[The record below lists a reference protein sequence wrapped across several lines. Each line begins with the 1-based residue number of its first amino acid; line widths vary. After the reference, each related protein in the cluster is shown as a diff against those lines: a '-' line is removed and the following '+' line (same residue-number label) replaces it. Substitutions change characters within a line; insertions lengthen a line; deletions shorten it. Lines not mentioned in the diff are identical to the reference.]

1 MLVLAP
7 FFYGE
12 SGSPSGSNDN
22 GSAWKMQ
29 KSHMLNLHSRSMEW
43 QKLKRIQG
51 GENIPT
57 AVHSISASEASYY
70 GFTVDRYLPAE
81 RKTFLSPVLRVQ
93 PFFTVWNNIDTERG
107 SRDFSLRKRL
117 GMEDEILAAGIT
129 FGTESFF
136 ASFQFDMSTDELV
149 RKADSSGFLGF
160 WQPQVYGKWMT
171 FPREGYLSWAGE
183 NISFFAG
190 RMKTGIGLGEEN
202 LILNGQ
208 ASWYDSLQFTWW
220 DEKFK
225 FFSMIGSSSAHLSDG
240 EWAVQKQQWDD
251 INNHD
256 DSATADIPLKMFTYH
271 RFEWKPVRRFGIGV
285 TEMQLI
291 GGKVPDLFN
300 LLPMVTW
307 HNTYSAAVTNVM
319 FQADFWALPLDGLLI
334 QGEFL
339 VDDLQ
344 SAVETGESKPNCLAW
359 ELGALYTLPLD
370 IPGWIFFLSGEYS
383 HADRWTYTRWQPYL
397 SMYQRQVSSGG
408 HSGLDTP
415 FGHSEGG
422 DVDSF
427 KFSVGA
433 VTEQGGR
440 IELGYK
446 YLIKGPVYLND
457 LVYDG
462 NGFLPVYYDQ
472 VSNPGVAAVL
482 DKPDKHSH
490 CFLLE
495 AVWPFLKHFEAS
507 AGLDLRYVMN
517 ASHEKGKKAF
527 ETIFKTGILWH
538 Y

>member
-1 MLVLAP
+1 
-7 FFYGE
+7 
-12 SGSPSGSNDN
+12 
-22 GSAWKMQ
+22 
-29 KSHMLNLHSRSMEW
+29 MEW
-43 QKLKRIQG
+43 QRLDRMRNG
-51 GENIPT
+51 MNMPT
-57 AVHSISASEASYY
+57 AVHSISAAEAVSY
-70 GFTVDRYLPAE
+70 GFTVDKFIPE
-81 RKTFLSPVLRVQ
+81 GRKTFISPILKVQ
-93 PFFTVWNNIDTERG
+93 PFFTAWNNIDTERG
-107 SRDFSLRKRL
+107 TRDFSLRKRL
-117 GMEDEILAAGIT
+117 GMEDEILAAGFS
-129 FGTESFF
+129 FGTESFY
-136 ASFQFDMSTDELV
+136 ASFQFDMSTDELI
-149 RKADSSGFLGF
+149 RKADSSGYLGF
-160 WQPQVYGKWMT
+160 WQPQVYGEWMT

-190 RMKTGIGLGEEN
+190 RMKTGIGLGEDN

-225 FFSMIGSSSAHLSDG
+225 FFSMIGSSSSHLSDE
-240 EWAVQKQQWDD
+240 EWEVQKDNSWDSV
-251 INNHD
+251 NNHD
-256 DSATADIPLKMFTYH
+256 SSAEADIPLKMFTYH
-271 RFEWKPVRRFGIGV
+271 RFEWKPVQRFGIGV

-291 GGKVPDLFN
+291 GGKIPDLFN

-319 FQADFWALPLDGLLI
+319 FQVDFWTLPFDGLLI
-334 QGEFL
+334 NGEFL

-344 SAVETGESKPNCLAW
+344 SAVESGESKPNCLAW
-359 ELGALYTLPLD
+359 ELGVLYTLPVD
-370 IPGWIFFLSGEYS
+370 VPGWIFFVRGEYS

-415 FGHSEGG
+415 LGHSEGG

-446 YLIKGPVYLND
+446 YLIKGPVYLNGIIKNSAGEY
-457 LVYDG
+457 V
-462 NGFLPVYYDQ
+462 PVYYDQ
-472 VSNPGVAAVL
+472 VSDPEVAEIL

-495 AVWPFLKHFEAS
+495 GAWPFGKHFEAS
-507 AGLDLRYVMN
+507 AGLDLRYVIN
-517 ASHEKGKKAF
+517 ASHNQGEKDF
-527 ETIFKTGILWH
+527 ETIVKTGFLWH